1 MNLRNASGLVGLGE
15 NSWAASFSFTFG
27 ESKTLTTS
35 LLIKLTTF
43 AGVPAGAN
51 RPSHVSASKPGIP
64 DSDSVGNSGQSFDL
78 VWPVTASAFAWPL
91 FEIANAVAAMSNCMS
106 I

>member
-1 MNLRNASGLVGLGE
+1 MNFRNASGVVGLGE
-15 NSWAASFSFTFG
+15 NSWAASFSFTLG

-51 RPSHVSASKPGIP
+51 RPSHVRASKLGIP
-64 DSDSVGNSGQSFDL
+64 DSDSVGNSGLSFDL
-78 VWPVTASAFAWPL
+78 V
-91 FEIANAVAAMSNCMS
+91 
-106 I
+106 